1 MKWIL
6 GYFWSLPRGFS
17 PRLEWGHARALSSR
31 AVTAVSLYPSRGS
44 WDLWLSLE
52 AFPEAFTRGFP
63 TGLSNLPPWCES
75 ILGLKVDA
83 VQGNRFPWNGLR
95 HLGDSGNGG
104 TTLEFLLP
112 YLWRVPPLEMRR
124 ERGEFFPDH
133 AGKGSLLSS

>member
-124 ERGEFFPDH
+124 ERREFFPQH
-133 AGKGSLLSS
+133 TGNGSLLSS

>member
-75 ILGLKVDA
+75 ILGLKVKA
-83 VQGNRFPWNGLR
+83 VQRKQVSVEWTEISGGLWECWHDPGVPLAFPVE
-95 HLGDSGNGG
+95 S
-104 TTLEFLLP
+104 
-112 YLWRVPPLEMRR
+112 
-124 ERGEFFPDH
+124 
-133 AGKGSLLSS
+133 ASS